1 MLKRND
7 GKWEVFLYL
16 VVEKGNH
23 GKCSFQVKSLVYEV
37 YRLFG
42 WVQKEKDRKW
52 EVDPP
57 RPTKNSSHTKRKSEL
72 KMFIA
77 SKLLINFNYNFL
89 IIFWCNKGIIINSL

>member
-52 EVDPP
+52 EDDPLGQP
-57 RPTKNSSHTKRKSEL
+57 KTPLILRGKVNWKC
-72 KMFIA
+72 
-77 SKLLINFNYNFL
+77 LLHLNY
-89 IIFWCNKGIIINSL
+89 